1 LVYPLSQQKVS
12 TIMLTIENPTTF
24 LTDAACAASVAHT
37 MKANAGLVWNGF
49 AGAFARRP
57 SG

>member
-1 LVYPLSQQKVS
+1 
-12 TIMLTIENPTTF
+12 MLTIENPTTF
-24 LTDAACAASVAHT
+24 LTDATCVASVAHT

>member
-1 LVYPLSQQKVS
+1 
-12 TIMLTIENPTTF
+12 MLTIENPTTF
-24 LTDAACAASVAHT
+24 LTEAASVASVAHT
-37 MKANAGLVWNGF
+37 MKANAGLLWNGF

>member
-1 LVYPLSQQKVS
+1 
-12 TIMLTIENPTTF
+12 MLTIENPTTF
-24 LTDAACAASVAHT
+24 LTDADCVASVAHT
-37 MKANAGLVWNGF
+37 MKANAGLLWSGS

>member
-1 LVYPLSQQKVS
+1 
-12 TIMLTIENPTTF
+12 MLTIENPTTF

-37 MKANAGLVWNGF
+37 VKANAGLLRNGF